1 MFEHRF
7 GEKREPLFM
16 KSQYDYRVVQ
26 EKISMHNTLKGF
38 DNKIQSC
45 QDWQNQL
52 RVYDYGLKN
61 DEISNFFVSK
71 QNEERNKV
79 KPEAEEE
86 KKKKRPNNKK
96 NNSLLEEL
104 SKMLDIPMIC
114 HYQYES
120 GKCSSKQQE
129 LKRLFEK
136 QNLKYPEPL

>member
-1 MFEHRF
+1 
-7 GEKREPLFM
+7 M

-45 QDWQNQL
+45 QD
-52 RVYDYGLKN
+52 DYGLKN

-114 HYQYES
+114 HY
-120 GKCSSKQQE
+120 
-129 LKRLFEK
+129 
-136 QNLKYPEPL
+136 